1 MGMAA
6 MTERVGKLETRM
18 ERVEEGIANF
28 RVFQGDARD
37 FFSRA
42 DERAISDKEHR
53 DKRDEEIKNALHS
66 REHSADHK
74 LNVIMAV
81 VAILGALTMSL
92 TLLLGYLTFRDTVR
106 KNSFAEPVSQSRTQD
121 TGIPINP

>member
-1 MGMAA
+1 MAA
-6 MTERVGKLETRM
+6 MPERMGRLETRM
-18 ERVEEGIANF
+18 DRVEEGISNF
-28 RVFQGDARD
+28 RAFQTDARD

-42 DERAISDKEHR
+42 DERAIAEKEHGDR
-53 DKRDEEIKNALHS
+53 RDEEIKEALHS

-74 LNVIMAV
+74 LNAIMAV

-92 TLLLGYLTFRDTVR
+92 TLLLGYLTYRDTVR
-106 KNSFAEPVSQSRTQD
+106 KNSFAEPVSQSQD

>member
-1 MGMAA
+1 MAA
-6 MTERVGKLETRM
+6 MPERMGRLETRM
-18 ERVEEGIANF
+18 DRVEEGISNF
-28 RVFQGDARD
+28 RAFQTDARD

-42 DERAISDKEHR
+42 DERAIAEKEHR
-53 DKRDEEIKNALHS
+53 DRRDEEIKKALHS

-74 LNVIMAV
+74 LNAIMAV

-92 TLLLGYLTFRDTVR
+92 TLLLGYLTYRDTVR
-106 KNSFAEPVSQSRTQD
+106 KNSFAEPVSQSQD

>member
-1 MGMAA
+1 MAA
-6 MTERVGKLETRM
+6 MPERMGRLEARM
-18 ERVEEGIANF
+18 DRVEEGISNF
-28 RVFQGDARD
+28 RAFQADACD

-42 DERAISDKEHR
+42 DERAIAEKEHR
-53 DKRDEEIKNALHS
+53 DRRDEEIKEALHS

-74 LNVIMAV
+74 LNAIMAV

-92 TLLLGYLTFRDTVR
+92 TLLIGYLTYRDTVR
-106 KNSFAEPVSQSRTQD
+106 KNSFAEPVSQSQD